1 MTKNTTP
8 LEKEEQIAF
17 VEYCEVNGI
26 CAVSTQN
33 GFKMPKTAFNYAAY
47 SRTLKKMGLSKGF
60 PDLIIFEKNK
70 SKSHEVLMIEMK
82 RQKGGK
88 LHAEQEEWLQK
99 LDKKDYCVGV
109 AKGCESAIRILQKY
123 LNS

>member
-1 MTKNTTP
+1 
-8 LEKEEQIAF
+8 
-17 VEYCEVNGI
+17 
-26 CAVSTQN
+26 
-33 GFKMPKTAFNYAAY
+33 MPKTAFNYAAY

-70 SKSHEVLMIEMK
+70 SKSHEVLLIEMK

-99 LDKKDYCVGV
+99 FDKKDYCIGV